1 MTVYFDHNVQFPGS
15 AATLSGITHDLMC
28 WHKSFPI
35 LAVSSKN
42 EKNNTDGSVHFFL
55 DEVRGVAIRIHSDV
69 AYIAV
74 GNKRFLMKF
83 EMT

>member
-55 DEVRGVAIRIHSDV
+55 DEVREGGDLNSFGRCLHC
-69 AYIAV
+69 
-74 GNKRFLMKF
+74 GGQQG
-83 EMT
+83 